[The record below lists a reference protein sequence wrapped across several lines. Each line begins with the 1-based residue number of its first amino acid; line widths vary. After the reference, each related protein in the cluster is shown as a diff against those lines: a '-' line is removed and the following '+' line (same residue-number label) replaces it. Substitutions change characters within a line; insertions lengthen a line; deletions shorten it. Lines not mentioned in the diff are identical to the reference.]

1 MRHGPSIQITK
12 YSNIRMINSSCH
24 LSISFD
30 SQRCFVPTKETDH
43 NDIPVPTLSSS
54 SSLLCTR
61 LVEISALKLRITITV
76 CCFSSFKVLSQMLQL
91 TLNSCPLVCHCQWFA
106 VLVNHKRF
114 GWRFGI
120 RCLRTSTYQTQRFT
134 GVK

>member
-1 MRHGPSIQITK
+1 MKRKLKQRWSII
-12 YSNIRMINSSCH
+12 
-24 LSISFD
+24 
-30 SQRCFVPTKETDH
+30 PTKSTKSTITSPLSPQIIYLHEL
-43 NDIPVPTLSSS
+43 LSS
-54 SSLLCTR
+54 
-61 LVEISALKLRITITV
+61 
-76 CCFSSFKVLSQMLQL
+76 FNVLSHMLQL